1 MSDIGAKKLTELADK
16 YGSKTA
22 INMAVLREALMSADP
37 ALVSRA
43 ERNLSNKRCLEATK
57 AAMKSEGLW
66 VE

>member
-1 MSDIGAKKLTELADK
+1 MPDIGAKRLSELADK

-22 INMAVLREALMSADP
+22 INMAVLRDAFMSEDP
-37 ALVSRA
+37 ALVSRIK
-43 ERNLSNKRCLEATK
+43 RNLSNKRCLDKTE